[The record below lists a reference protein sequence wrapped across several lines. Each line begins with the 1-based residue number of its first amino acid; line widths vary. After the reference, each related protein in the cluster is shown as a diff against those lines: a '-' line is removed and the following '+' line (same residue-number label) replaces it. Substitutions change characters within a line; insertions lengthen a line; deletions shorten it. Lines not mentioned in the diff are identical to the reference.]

1 MAEKQRRRLGDRK
14 DAKLI
19 RKIDGMHLIVPLIHP
34 NRCDNEAFVSERI
47 DLTNINKYLE
57 KLNEGNPE
65 FKYTLFHIIVTAII
79 RCITLRP
86 KLNRFIANYSL
97 YEKNE
102 ISAAFVIKKQF
113 NDEAHE
119 GLAFIRANAD
129 TNLESV
135 HESIRHQV
143 MDCRK
148 GKVDA
153 SSNVMDVLTKFPRP
167 ITRLIG
173 AVARFLDKRGKLPSS
188 IIATDPYHASV
199 VLSNLGSIKLKSGY
213 HHLTNWGT
221 NSMFVIVGEK
231 KMNPVFSED
240 GSYEMKETV
249 DLGLTVDER
258 IADGYYFSKT
268 IKLLKTLL
276 ENPELLQQP
285 ASTPVD
291 YEEKKK
297 ELSIF

>member
-1 MAEKQRRRLGDRK
+1 MGRK
-14 DAKLI
+14 DAKLV
-19 RKIDGMHLIVPLIHP
+19 KDLDGMHLIVPLIHP

-65 FKYTLFHIIVTAII
+65 FKYTLFHIIVTAIL
-79 RCITLRP
+79 RCIILRP
-86 KLNRFIANYSL
+86 KLNRFISNYSL

-102 ISAAFVIKKQF
+102 VSAAFVIKKQF
-113 NDEAHE
+113 SDEARE
-119 GLAFIRANAD
+119 GLAFIRANED

-143 MDCRK
+143 MDCRN

-153 SSNVMDVLTKFPRP
+153 SSNVMDILLKFPRP

-173 AVARFLDKRGKLPSS
+173 AIARALDSRGLLPGFL
-188 IIATDPYHASV
+188 IETDPYHSSV

-221 NSMFVIVGEK
+221 NSMFVIVGETK
-231 KMNPVFSED
+231 KRPVFSED
-240 GSYEMKETV
+240 GSFEMKDTV

-268 IKLLKTLL
+268 IKLLKKLL
-276 ENPELLQQP
+276 ENPELLEQP
-285 ASTPVD
+285 AKTPVE
-291 YEEKKK
+291 Y
-297 ELSIF
+297 

>member
-1 MAEKQRRRLGDRK
+1 MSKKPKRHFGDRK
-14 DAKLI
+14 DARLV
-19 RKIDGMHLIVPLIHP
+19 RDIDGMHLVVPLIHP

-47 DLTNINKYLE
+47 DLTNINRYLE
-57 KLNEGNPE
+57 RLNKDNPE

-86 KLNRFIANYSL
+86 KMNRFIANNSL
-97 YEKNE
+97 YQKDE

-113 NDEAHE
+113 EDEARE
-119 GLAFIRANAD
+119 GLAFIRADEN
-129 TNLESV
+129 TNLASV

-153 SSNVMDVLTKFPRP
+153 SSNVMDLLVKIPRP

-173 AVARFLDKRGKLPSS
+173 KLARILDRYGKLPAS
-188 IIATDPYHASV
+188 IIATDPYHSSV
-199 VLSNLGSIKLKSGY
+199 VLSNLGSIKLRSGY

-231 KMNPVFSED
+231 KMRPIFAED
-240 GSYEMKETV
+240 GTFEIRDTV

-268 IKLLKTLL
+268 IKLLKKLL
-276 ENPELLQQP
+276 ENPELLEET
-285 ASTPVD
+285 AATPVE
-291 YEEKKK
+291 Y
-297 ELSIF
+297 

>member
-1 MAEKQRRRLGDRK
+1 MEKKERRRFGDRK

-19 RKIDGMHLIVPLIHP
+19 RDIDGMHLIVPLIHP

-47 DLTNINKYLE
+47 DLTNINAYLE
-57 KLNEGNPE
+57 KLNKDNPE

-86 KLNRFIANYSL
+86 KLNRFIANNSL
-97 YEKNE
+97 YQKNE
-102 ISAAFVIKKQF
+102 ISAAFVVKKQF
-113 NDEAHE
+113 EDEARE
-119 GLAFIRANAD
+119 GLAFIRAND
-129 TNLESV
+129 ETNLESV

-153 SSNVMDVLTKFPRP
+153 SSNVMDILTKLPRCV
-167 ITRLIG
+167 TRFIATIVRILVRYGKAPSFLIE
-173 AVARFLDKRGKLPSS
+173 
-188 IIATDPYHASV
+188 TDPYHASV
-199 VLSNLGSIKLKSGY
+199 VLSNLGSIKLRSGY

-221 NSMFVIVGEK
+221 TSIFIIVGEK
-231 KMNPVFSED
+231 KIRPFFDEEGNVT
-240 GSYEMKETV
+240 MKDSI

-268 IKLLKTLL
+268 VRLLKKLL
-276 ENPELLQQP
+276 ENPELLEKP
-285 ASTPVD
+285 MS
-291 YEEKKK
+291 EEV
-297 ELSIF
+297 EF